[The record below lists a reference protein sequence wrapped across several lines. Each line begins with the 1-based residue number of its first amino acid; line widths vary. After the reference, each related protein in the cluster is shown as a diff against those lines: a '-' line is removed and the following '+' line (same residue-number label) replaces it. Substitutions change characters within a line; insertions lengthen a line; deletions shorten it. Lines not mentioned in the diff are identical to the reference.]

1 MVVSG
6 YSTEMLIPA
15 IHSQVLTSSRPFPET
30 HEQRGSLS
38 IPLCPGPLK
47 TSPRGPPW
55 FLLHTLAWV
64 CEARGLTPAHL
75 YGLES
80 VTSELMCWIRARC
93 PGGPPPP
100 PPPRVT
106 PASFSSSSW
115 TRRCSCFTRFAE
127 AAMAA
132 GAQQDGDATSRRIP
146 AAAAAALRRAARATS
161 LSTAIVSWSYNK
173 SHPPSASQGLPP
185 IRVPVT
191 KGPKAARQRD
201 S

>member
-100 PPPRVT
+100 PPRVT

-115 TRRCSCFTRFAE
+115 TRRCSCSTRFAE

-146 AAAAAALRRAARATS
+146 AAAAALRRAA
-161 LSTAIVSWSYNK
+161 
-173 SHPPSASQGLPP
+173 
-185 IRVPVT
+185 
-191 KGPKAARQRD
+191 
-201 S
+201 